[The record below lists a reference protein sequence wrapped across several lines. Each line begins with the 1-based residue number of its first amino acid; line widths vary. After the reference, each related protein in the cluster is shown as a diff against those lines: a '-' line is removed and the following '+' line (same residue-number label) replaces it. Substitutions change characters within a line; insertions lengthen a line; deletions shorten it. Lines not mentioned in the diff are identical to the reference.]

1 LRIFSSINAFHR
13 HIRIGVIDS
22 FKEAIQRGVDVKIL
36 IPVSD
41 KEANTQIINQLKLD
55 SSSSLPKLNIRNIHL
70 SLQSS
75 IGILVVDRK
84 ESLIIETKDD
94 TSDNSYYASGL
105 ATYSKSKSIALSY
118 ASIFESLWGQS
129 EMYEQIKI
137 HDKMQKEFINV
148 AAHEL
153 KTPIQPILG
162 LIELLR
168 SRTENR
174 EECELLDVVIRNAKR
189 LRRLTENI
197 LDITKI
203 ESHSLKLDKEQ
214 FNLNDHIR

>member
-84 ESLIIETKDD
+84 ESLIMETKDD
-94 TSDNSYYASGL
+94 TSDHSYDASGL
-105 ATYSKSKSIALSY
+105 AAYS
-118 ASIFESLWGQS
+118 E
-129 EMYEQIKI
+129 
-137 HDKMQKEFINV
+137 
-148 AAHEL
+148 
-153 KTPIQPILG
+153 
-162 LIELLR
+162 
-168 SRTENR
+168 
-174 EECELLDVVIRNAKR
+174 
-189 LRRLTENI
+189 
-197 LDITKI
+197 
-203 ESHSLKLDKEQ
+203 
-214 FNLNDHIR
+214 

>member
-1 LRIFSSINAFHR
+1 LIPSS
-13 HIRIGVIDS
+13 
-22 FKEAIQRGVDVKIL
+22 KQAIKRGVDVKIL

-41 KEANTQIINQLKLD
+41 KEVNTQIIRSQLNLE

-70 SLQSS
+70 SLKSS